1 MFSRIFF
8 PFLMIAVIVSS
19 TSLSAQDDRLQL
31 VASHSILSDVVR
43 HVAGDQADLTLL
55 MPIGADPHS
64 FQPSPR
70 DLTAVAEADLVFVN
84 GARFEES
91 LLEDV
96 ENAAGDGRIIEVSAC
111 VEIIAS
117 GSAAHD
123 EHDEHDEHGDEHDE
137 EGEHDEADDHDE
149 EGEHDD
155 HDEADD
161 HDEDDEH
168 DEADEHDDEHDEAD
182 DHDDEHDEME
192 ASGHCDD
199 HDSELAAFSDDDHS
213 HDDMDALG
221 RLEQIDCGGGH
232 SEDDEDDEHDE
243 EDEHAH
249 SHGVCD
255 PHVWMNPRNV
265 MHWTLMIRDSLAEAD
280 PANAEAYRA
289 NAAAYLNQLHDLS
302 HDFIEPALEDL
313 PQSKRVLITSH
324 DSLGYLAARYDFDII
339 GTVGGSVST
348 LSEPSARRVAEL
360 IDLIQTDGIPAIFG
374 ETTAN
379 EDVMEMIAGET
390 GAALITLYSGTLSD
404 GDGPAAT
411 YLDYMRY
418 NLGAVIGA
426 LQDTD

>member
-1 MFSRIFF
+1 MFSRILF
-8 PFLMIAVIVSS
+8 PFLMTVIIVISS
-19 TSLSAQDDRLQL
+19 MSMSAQDDRLQL
-31 VASHSILSDVVR
+31 VASHSILADVVR
-43 HVAGDQADLTLL
+43 NVAGDQADLTPL
-55 MPIGADPHS
+55 MPVGADPHS

-70 DLTAVAEADLVFVN
+70 DLTVVAEADLVFVN

-91 LLEDV
+91 LLADV

-123 EHDEHDEHGDEHDE
+123 EHDEHDEH
-137 EGEHDEADDHDE
+137 DDHD
-149 EGEHDD
+149 
-155 HDEADD
+155 
-161 HDEDDEH
+161 DEH
-168 DEADEHDDEHDEAD
+168 DEHDDEHDE
-182 DHDDEHDEME
+182 HDEME
-192 ASGHCDD
+192 TSGHCDD
-199 HDSELAAFSDDDHS
+199 HDGELAAFSDDEHS

-221 RLEQIDCGGGH
+221 RLEQIDCGGEH
-232 SEDDEDDEHDE
+232 SEDDEDEK

-265 MHWTLMIRDSLAEAD
+265 MYWTLMIRDSLAEAD
-280 PANAEAYRA
+280 PDNAEAYRA

-302 HDFIEPALEDL
+302 HDFIEPALEAL
-313 PQSKRVLITSH
+313 PQQQRILITSH
-324 DSLGYLAARYDFDII
+324 DSLGYLAASYDFDII

-390 GAALITLYSGTLSD
+390 DAELVTLYSGTLSD

-418 NLGAVIGA
+418 NLGAIIGA
-426 LQDTD
+426 LQGAD

>member
-1 MFSRIFF
+1 MFSRILF
-8 PFLMIAVIVSS
+8 PFLMTVIIVISS
-19 TSLSAQDDRLQL
+19 MSLSAQDDRLQL
-31 VASHSILSDVVR
+31 VASHSILADVVR
-43 HVAGDQADLTLL
+43 NVAGDQADLTPL
-55 MPIGADPHS
+55 MPVGADPHS

-91 LLEDV
+91 LLADV
-96 ENAAGDGRIIEVSAC
+96 ENAAGDGRVIEASAC

-117 GSAAHD
+117 GSSAHDDHD
-123 EHDEHDEHGDEHDE
+123 EHDED
-137 EGEHDEADDHDE
+137 GEHDEADDHDE

-155 HDEADD
+155 HDDEHDDEHDEDDD
-161 HDEDDEH
+161 HDDEH
-168 DEADEHDDEHDEAD
+168 DEADEDDEHDDEH
-182 DHDDEHDEME
+182 DEHDEME

-199 HDSELAAFSDDDHS
+199 HDGELAAFSDDEHS
-213 HDDMDALG
+213 HDDIDTLG

-232 SEDDEDDEHDE
+232 SEEDEDE

-255 PHVWMNPRNV
+255 PHVWMNPHNV
-265 MHWTLMIRDSLAEAD
+265 MYWTLMIRDSLAEAD

-302 HDFIEPALEDL
+302 HDFIEPALEAL
-313 PQSKRVLITSH
+313 PQQKRVLITSH

-348 LSEPSARRVAEL
+348 LSEPSARRVADL
-360 IDLIQTDGIPAIFG
+360 IDLIQTDGISAIFG

-379 EDVMEMIAGET
+379 EDVMEMMAGET
-390 GAALITLYSGTLSD
+390 GAELVTLYSGTLSGD
-404 GDGPAAT
+404 DGPAAT

-418 NLGAVIGA
+418 NLGSIIGA
-426 LQDTD
+426 LQGAD

>member
-1 MFSRIFF
+1 MFSRILI
-8 PFLMIAVIVSS
+8 PFLMTLIVIISS

-31 VASHSILSDVVR
+31 VASHSILADVVR
-43 HVAGDQADLTLL
+43 HVAGDQADLTPL
-55 MPIGADPHS
+55 MPVGADPHS

-96 ENAAGDGRIIEVSAC
+96 ENAAGDVRIIEASAC

-117 GSAAHD
+117 GSTAHDEHDD
-123 EHDEHDEHGDEHDE
+123 EHDEHD
-137 EGEHDEADDHDE
+137 GEHDEHDE

-155 HDEADD
+155 HDEAD
-161 HDEDDEH
+161 E
-168 DEADEHDDEHDEAD
+168 
-182 DHDDEHDEME
+182 HDDEHDEME

-199 HDSELAAFSDDDHS
+199 HDGELAALSDDEHS
-213 HDDMDALG
+213 HDEADALG

-232 SEDDEDDEHDE
+232 SEDDEDDEH
-243 EDEHAH
+243 AH
-249 SHGVCD
+249 GHGVCD

-265 MHWTLMIRDSLAEAD
+265 MYWTLMIRDSLAEAD
-280 PANAEAYRA
+280 PDNAEAYRA

-302 HDFIEPALEDL
+302 HDFIEPALADL
-313 PQSKRVLITSH
+313 PQQKRILITSH

-379 EDVMEMIAGET
+379 EDVMEMIARET
-390 GAALITLYSGTLSD
+390 GAELVTLYSGTLSED
-404 GDGPAAT
+404 DGPAAT

-426 LQDTD
+426 LQGAD

>member
-1 MFSRIFF
+1 MFSRILF
-8 PFLMIAVIVSS
+8 PFLMIAIIVSS

-43 HVAGDQADLTLL
+43 HVAGDQADLTPL
-55 MPIGADPHS
+55 MPVGADPHS

-96 ENAAGDGRIIEVSAC
+96 ENAAGEGRIIEVSAC

-117 GSAAHD
+117 GSSAHD
-123 EHDEHDEHGDEHDE
+123 EHDEHDEHGDEHD
-137 EGEHDEADDHDE
+137 DEHDE

-155 HDEADD
+155 
-161 HDEDDEH
+161 
-168 DEADEHDDEHDEAD
+168 HDEAD

-199 HDSELAAFSDDDHS
+199 HDGELAAFSDDEHS

-232 SEDDEDDEHDE
+232 SEDDEDEE

-302 HDFIEPALEDL
+302 HDFIEPALADL

-390 GAALITLYSGTLSD
+390 GAELVTLYSGTLSD

-426 LQDTD
+426 LQDAD

>member
-1 MFSRIFF
+1 MFSRILF
-8 PFLMIAVIVSS
+8 PFLMIAIIISS

-31 VASHSILSDVVR
+31 VASHSILADVVR
-43 HVAGDQADLTLL
+43 NVAGDQADLTLL
-55 MPIGADPHS
+55 MPVGADPHS

-91 LLEDV
+91 LLADV
-96 ENAAGDGRIIEVSAC
+96 ENAAGEGRVIEASAC

-123 EHDEHDEHGDEHDE
+123 DHDDEHDEHDDEHDEHDDEHGDEHDE
-137 EGEHDEADDHDE
+137 DDEHDEEGDHDEADDHDE

-161 HDEDDEH
+161 HDDEH
-168 DEADEHDDEHDEAD
+168 
-182 DHDDEHDEME
+182 DEHDEME

-199 HDSELAAFSDDDHS
+199 HDSELAAFSDDEHS
-213 HDDMDALG
+213 DDDMAALG

-232 SEDDEDDEHDE
+232 SEDDEDEE

-255 PHVWMNPRNV
+255 PHVWMNPHNV
-265 MHWTLMIRDSLAEAD
+265 MYWTLMIRDSLAEAD

-302 HDFIEPALEDL
+302 HDFIEPALEAL
-313 PQSKRVLITSH
+313 PQQKRVLITSH

-348 LSEPSARRVAEL
+348 LSEPSARRVADL
-360 IDLIQTDGIPAIFG
+360 IDLIQTDGISAIFG

-379 EDVMEMIAGET
+379 EDVMEMMAGET
-390 GAALITLYSGTLSD
+390 GAELVTLYSGTLSGD
-404 GDGPAAT
+404 DGPAAT

-418 NLGAVIGA
+418 NLGSIIGA
-426 LQDTD
+426 LQGAD

>member
-1 MFSRIFF
+1 MFSRILV
-8 PFLMIAVIVSS
+8 PFLMTVIIVISS
-19 TSLSAQDDRLQL
+19 MSLSAQDDRLQL
-31 VASHSILSDVVR
+31 VASHSILADVVR
-43 HVAGDQADLTLL
+43 NVAGDQADLTLL
-55 MPIGADPHS
+55 MPVGADPHS

-70 DLTAVAEADLVFVN
+70 DLTVVAEADLVFVN

-91 LLEDV
+91 LLADV
-96 ENAAGDGRIIEVSAC
+96 ENAAGDGRIIEASAC

-123 EHDEHDEHGDEHDE
+123 
-137 EGEHDEADDHDE
+137 DHDE
-149 EGEHDD
+149 EGDHDD
-155 HDEADD
+155 
-161 HDEDDEH
+161 
-168 DEADEHDDEHDEAD
+168 HDEAD
-182 DHDDEHDEME
+182 DHDDEHDEHDEME
-192 ASGHCDD
+192 ASGHCEE
-199 HDSELAAFSDDDHS
+199 HDGELAAFSDDEHS

-221 RLEQIDCGGGH
+221 RLEQIDCGGEH
-232 SEDDEDDEHDE
+232 SEDDEE

-255 PHVWMNPRNV
+255 PHVWMNPHNV
-265 MHWTLMIRDSLAEAD
+265 MYWTLMIRDSLAEAD
-280 PANAEAYRA
+280 PDNAAAYRA

-302 HDFIEPALEDL
+302 HDFIEPALEAL
-313 PQSKRVLITSH
+313 PQQHRILITSH

-390 GAALITLYSGTLSD
+390 DAELVTLYSGTLSD
-404 GDGPAAT
+404 SDGPAAT

-418 NLGAVIGA
+418 NLGAIIGA
-426 LQDTD
+426 LQGAD

>member
-1 MFSRIFF
+1 MFSRILI
-8 PFLMIAVIVSS
+8 PFLMTLIVIISP

-31 VASHSILSDVVR
+31 VASHSILADVVR
-43 HVAGDQADLTLL
+43 HVAGDQADLTPL
-55 MPIGADPHS
+55 MPVGADPHS

-96 ENAAGDGRIIEVSAC
+96 ENAAGDVRIIEASAC

-117 GSAAHD
+117 GSPAHD
-123 EHDEHDEHGDEHDE
+123 EHDEHDEADDHDDEHDDDHDEADEHDE
-137 EGEHDEADDHDE
+137 EGD
-149 EGEHDD
+149 HDD

-161 HDEDDEH
+161 HDDEH
-168 DEADEHDDEHDEAD
+168 DE
-182 DHDDEHDEME
+182 HDDEHDEME

-199 HDSELAAFSDDDHS
+199 HDSELAAFSDDEHS
-213 HDDMDALG
+213 HDEADALG

-232 SEDDEDDEHDE
+232 SEDDEDDED
-243 EDEHAH
+243 AH

-265 MHWTLMIRDSLAEAD
+265 MYWTLMIRDSLAEAD
-280 PANAEAYRA
+280 PDNAEAYRA

-302 HDFIEPALEDL
+302 HDFIEPALADL
-313 PQSKRVLITSH
+313 PQQQRVLITSH

-348 LSEPSARRVAEL
+348 LSEPSARRVADL

-379 EDVMEMIAGET
+379 EDVMEMIARET
-390 GAALITLYSGTLSD
+390 GAELVTLYSGTLSED
-404 GDGPAAT
+404 DGPAAA

-426 LQDTD
+426 LQGAD